1 MLLLPLQNSAHQP
14 LAAMN
19 EQDPTQTPAGG
30 VSPAASPPPAS
41 SPMSA
46 AEEKNWT
53 MFIHLAALLVVTGI
67 PFANLIGPLVLWLIK
82 KDQSPTIDAHGKE
95 VVNFQITT
103 SLALVVAFILAFLFI
118 GFLLLP
124 LVGVAIIVFAIIG
137 GMKANQGVLYRYPF
151 SLKLIK

>member
-1 MLLLPLQNSAHQP
+1 
-14 LAAMN
+14 
-19 EQDPTQTPAGG
+19 
-30 VSPAASPPPAS
+30 
-41 SPMSA
+41 MSA

-53 MFIHLAALLVVTGI
+53 MFLHLAGLLVVTGI

-95 VVNFQITT
+95 VLNFQITA
-103 SLALVVAFILAFLFI
+103 SIALVVSFILAFLFI

-137 GMKANQGVLYRYPF
+137 AMKANQGVLYRYPA